1 MNDTYI
7 SAEKMYT
14 YLRGFAT
21 GAKMPE
27 TLKALPFAR
36 NAHEGQCRKS
46 GEPYLVHPLTMACD
60 AISLGLFDDAV
71 IATILLHDVC
81 EDCGVN
87 VIDLPVSERVRRGV
101 QLMTFEVMEG
111 ETKEMAKNRY
121 YNLILQSREATITK
135 IVDRCH
141 NVSSMS
147 GVFSDEKLAAYI
159 TETRVYVLPLIRKA
173 KLLYPEDAN
182 MMFALKFHISS
193 VIDSIEAMLTEHN

>member
-1 MNDTYI
+1 MRDNNN

-36 NAHEGQCRKS
+36 NAHEGQYRKS
-46 GEPYLVHPLTMACD
+46 GEPYFIHPLTMACD

-87 VIDLPVSERVRRGV
+87 VTDLPVSEKVRRGV
-101 QLMTFEVMEG
+101 QFMTFEVLEG
-111 ETKEMAKNRY
+111 ESKEMAKARY
-121 YNLILQSREATITK
+121 YNLMLQSREATITK

-141 NVSSMS
+141 NVSSMG
-147 GVFSDEKLAAYI
+147 GVFSNEKLVAYI

-173 KLLYPEDAN
+173 KILYPEDAN
-182 MMFALKFHISS
+182 MMFALKFHINS
-193 VIDSIEAMLTEHN
+193 VIDSIEAMMTNPK